1 MQGHVPNV
9 SVDGEEAPLG
19 ASNDHAHS
27 SQEHANGGGA
37 ALAER
42 MTRYFQ
48 TPEKLLTRRGVL
60 WLGQTCNIRCHFC
73 YFLDRIEKKDH
84 PEHPFMDLE
93 KAKRICHDLRYKYGN
108 TSIDIQ
114 GGEPTIWRYID
125 DLVAYC
131 HEIGLYPT
139 LITNA
144 IALARR
150 EKCVQLKEAGVRDLL
165 ISVQGLGPVYDEIV
179 GLPGGSVKQ
188 AQGLQNCIDVG
199 IPFRFNSVLS
209 LKALPQYVDIAK
221 LAVSSGA
228 LAVNFLAFNPF
239 EDQAT
244 GHRSSVNVPRY
255 SDVAV
260 ELNKALD
267 VLAEGGVEANVRYFP
282 ACMVEERHRKSMY
295 NFYQLSFDAHEWDY
309 DSWSWTGQQPQRMK
323 WGEPSGHH
331 ADLAALTYS
340 SWVFSNPAPPPSTDA
355 GTSFMTS
362 VRTNVKDK
370 LAAYPATRDAV
381 KKAYWSV
388 LDYRRKVARL
398 VSTNGHED
406 TIESLPDELD
416 RNARIY
422 SDHAAVR
429 ALDHCRYQYAAQ
441 CNECD
446 VKAICDGFHG
456 DYASLFGSDE
466 ATPIHVGKK
475 ITDPLYYIKNQ
486 VKIYEP
492 EEASRPFR
500 KKTPL
505 ARKGDRLGIS
515 A

>member
-1 MQGHVPNV
+1 MQGH
-9 SVDGEEAPLG
+9 APTEPG
-19 ASNDHAHS
+19 
-27 SQEHANGGGA
+27 NGHRAPDTGGA
-37 ALAER
+37 DTADHPRPPGYFE
-42 MTRYFQ
+42 TR
-48 TPEKLLTRRGVL
+48 EKLLTRRGVM

-93 KAKRICHDLRYKYGN
+93 KAKKICHDLRFKYGN

-114 GGEPTIWRYID
+114 GGEPTIWRHIEE
-125 DLVAYC
+125 LITYC

-144 IALARR
+144 IALAKR

-179 GLPGGSVKQ
+179 GLAGGSAKQ
-188 AQGLQNCIDVG
+188 AQALQHCMELG

-209 LKALPQYVDIAK
+209 LKAIPQYVDIAK
-221 LAVSSGA
+221 LAVSTGA

-244 GHRSSVNVPRY
+244 GHRSTINVPSY
-255 SDVAV
+255 SDVAT

-267 VLAEGGVEANVRYFP
+267 VLAAGGVEANVRYFP

-295 NFYQLSFDAHEWDY
+295 NFQQLSYDAHEWDY

-323 WGEPSGHH
+323 WGEPSEHH
-331 ADLAALTYS
+331 SDLAALTYS
-340 SWVFSNPAPPPSTDA
+340 SWVFQNPAENGQSGLLPRVRA
-355 GTSFMTS
+355 G
-362 VRTNVKDK
+362 VKDM
-370 LAAYPATRDAV
+370 LAPFPATRETV
-381 KKAYWSV
+381 KRAYWSA
-388 LDYRRKVARL
+388 LAYRRKLKKL
-398 VSTNGHED
+398 VSGNGHD
-406 TIESLPDELD
+406 TDATTTTDELHRD
-416 RNARIY
+416 PDVYR
-422 SDHAAVR
+422 DHAVVR
-429 ALDHCRYQYAAQ
+429 ALDHCHYQYAPQ
-441 CNECD
+441 CDECD

-456 DYASLFGSDE
+456 DYAELFGSAE
-466 ATPIHVGKK
+466 ARPIHLGRKV
-475 ITDPLYYIKNQ
+475 TDPLYYIKEQ

-492 EEASRPFR
+492 EEASRPFQR
-500 KKTPL
+500 EGVL
-505 ARKGDRLGIS
+505 AEEASSSTRV